1 MRTLASLLRT
11 RRRRLVAAAAVVL
24 VASAAWYVGRSDA
37 EEATATTATA
47 EATTTTLEDTVTGS
61 GTLAARRS
69 STLAFDS
76 SGTVTK
82 VRVEAGDTVRKGEV
96 LATIDTTALEA
107 SLASAEAQ
115 LTAAETTAVNDGDE
129 TSAQQSANAAKVES
143 ALADVAAAQDALEA
157 ATLTAPFAGTVAS
170 VGYETGD
177 RVGGSSGSSGSSGSG
192 GSGGAT
198 GASTTDSAG
207 ITVITPRRFVLT
219 ASVSAADVERIEDGM
234 QAQVTPTG
242 ATEPVF
248 GTLQSVGRVAE
259 VGTDGTATFPVTVE
273 LTGEQEDL
281 YAGTTADVSIVVES
295 RADVLTV
302 PTAAITTEDGQA
314 YVTRVTDGKAERTAV
329 EIGDTAGMSTEIVKG
344 LEEGDTVRYEQAVRR
359 AGGGAGRSGEQGG
372 FPAGGMPPG
381 GAMPGQLPG
390 GNG

>member
-1 MRTLASLLRT
+1 MRTLASLLGT
-11 RRRRLVAAAAVVL
+11 RRRRLAAAAVVVL

-37 EEATATTATA
+37 EEATATTTTA

-107 SLASAEAQ
+107 ELASSEAQ
-115 LTAAETTAVNDGDE
+115 LTAAETTAANDGDE
-129 TSAQQSANAAKVES
+129 TSAQQAANTAKVES
-143 ALADVAAAQDALEA
+143 ARADVAAAEDALDA

-170 VGYETGD
+170 VGYEKGD
-177 RVGGSSGSSGSSGSG
+177 RVGGSSGSG

-198 GASTTDSAG
+198 GASTTDSTG

-248 GTLQSVGRVAE
+248 GTVQSVGRVAE
-259 VGTDGTATFPVTVE
+259 VGTDGTATFPVTVA

-281 YAGTTADVSIVVES
+281 YAGTTADVSIIVES

-314 YVTRVTDGKAERTAV
+314 YVTKVTDGKAERTAV

-344 LEEGDTVRYEQAVRR
+344 LSEGDTVRYEQAVRR
-359 AGGGAGRSGEQGG
+359 AGGGAGRGGEQGG
-372 FPAGGMPPG
+372 FPAGGGMPPG
-381 GAMPGQLPG
+381 GVMPGQLPG

>member
-1 MRTLASLLRT
+1 MRTLASLLGT
-11 RRRRLVAAAAVVL
+11 RRRRLAAAAVAVL

-37 EEATATTATA
+37 EEATATTTTA

-96 LATIDTTALEA
+96 LATIDTSALEA

-115 LTAAETTAVNDGDE
+115 LTAAETTAASDGDE
-129 TSAQQSANAAKVES
+129 TSAQQAANTAKVES
-143 ALADVAAAQDALEA
+143 ARADVAAAEDALEA

-170 VGYETGD
+170 VGYEKGD
-177 RVGGSSGSSGSSGSG
+177 RVGGSSGSSGSG

-198 GASTTDSAG
+198 GASTTDSTG

-219 ASVSAADVERIEDGM
+219 ASVSAADVERIEAGL

-248 GTLQSVGRVAE
+248 GTVQSVGRVAE
-259 VGTDGTATFPVTVE
+259 VGTDGTATFPVTIA

-281 YAGTTADVSIVVES
+281 YAGTSADVSIIVES

-314 YVTRVTDGKAERTAV
+314 YVTKVTDGKAERTAV

-359 AGGGAGRSGEQGG
+359 AGGGAGRGGEQGG
-372 FPAGGMPPG
+372 FPAGGGMPPG

>member
-1 MRTLASLLRT
+1 MLGT
-11 RRRRLVAAAAVVL
+11 RRRRLAAAAVAVL

-37 EEATATTATA
+37 EEATATTTTA

-96 LATIDTTALEA
+96 LATIDTSALEA

-115 LTAAETTAVNDGDE
+115 LTAAETTAASDGDE
-129 TSAQQSANAAKVES
+129 TSAQQAANTAKVES
-143 ALADVAAAQDALEA
+143 ARADVAAAEDALEA

-170 VGYETGD
+170 VGYEKGD
-177 RVGGSSGSSGSSGSG
+177 RVGGSSGSSGSG

-198 GASTTDSAG
+198 GASTTDSTG

-219 ASVSAADVERIEDGM
+219 ASVSAADVERIEAGL

-248 GTLQSVGRVAE
+248 GTVQSVGRVAE
-259 VGTDGTATFPVTVE
+259 VGTDGTATFPVTIA

-281 YAGTTADVSIVVES
+281 YAGTSADVSIIVES

-314 YVTRVTDGKAERTAV
+314 YVTKVTDGKAERTAV

-359 AGGGAGRSGEQGG
+359 AGGGAGRGGEQGG
-372 FPAGGMPPG
+372 FPAGGGMPPG

>member
-115 LTAAETTAVNDGDE
+115 LTAAETTAANDGDE

-143 ALADVAAAQDALEA
+143 ARADVAAAQDALEA

-177 RVGGSSGSSGSSGSG
+177 RVGGSSGSGGSG
-192 GSGGAT
+192 ESGGAT

-248 GTLQSVGRVAE
+248 GTVQSVGRVAE

-314 YVTRVTDGKAERTAV
+314 YVTKVTGGKAERTAV

-359 AGGGAGRSGEQGG
+359 AGGGTGRIGEQGG